1 MSKHSFV
8 LSEKLAIY
16 NVLYLNEKRKCS
28 FLNNKM

>member
-16 NVLYLNEKRKCS
+16 NDLFIKEDTEKNED
-28 FLNNKM
+28 N